1 MAQKSKLKFL
11 APLFEAIPTRL
22 VVITTPAEFYE
33 AQDLFRVPYGERQ
46 DWPNTP
52 ERIGA
57 STMIFP
63 SSGLVALA
71 LGTDVDAGVVVHESV
86 HIFEA
91 IMRDIGEPTP
101 SEEFR
106 AYGTEAIF
114 RAVWEEFLAK
124 GVDKPKTEG

>member
-1 MAQKSKLKFL
+1 MAQKSKLKIL

-33 AQDLFRVPYGERQ
+33 AQDLFHVPYGERMEYPG
-46 DWPNTP
+46 D
-52 ERIGA
+52 ERIKA
-57 STMIFP
+57 STTQFP
-63 SSGLVALA
+63 HTGLVVVA